1 MTATDGHVDENV
13 NVNGKNHGHEPHI
26 VPVPVYLAVFA
37 ALMLGTL
44 MTVWAAG
51 QDFGAFNTVVALG
64 IAVTKAT
71 LVILFFM
78 HVKYSPRL
86 TQLVVGVAFAFLA
99 LLLAGIGFII
109 LALGAL
115 GHRAW
120 APFKKQQGLRKAAT
134 TT

>member
-1 MTATDGHVDENV
+1 MARAKGPDGNVDV
-13 NVNGKNHGHEPHI
+13 DAHGHGNGPHI

-37 ALMLGTL
+37 ALMLGTF

-99 LLLAGIGFII
+99 LLIAGIVTDYYSPR
-109 LALGAL
+109 LD
-115 GHRAW
+115 GHLHPASISRE
-120 APFKKQQGLRKAAT
+120 
-134 TT
+134 